1 MPKEIQEEILEIE
14 DWNSLTITN
23 RFMFYKVFT
32 TYPDV
37 CKRMLEILLGIK
49 IAKIEY
55 PKGER
60 VFEIDYD
67 AHSVRLDIFTQ
78 DKNHLYD
85 IEMQVE
91 SEEDL
96 PERARYYQGIM
107 DSASLKPGEPYKNLK
122 DSIVIFICLSD
133 PFGRGEAKYE
143 FENLD
148 VKNGKSKLGDRTKK
162 IFFNVAK
169 YDKITDDEELRTL
182 LGYFSASKT
191 DSVFTASLE
200 KLVKI
205 ARHNE
210 QWRQT
215 YMTLERWKYYTER
228 EGIRKGIQTGILQGI
243 QQQKAED
250 EKLLKKERE
259 KNDVLLKRIAEL
271 EAKLAKDN

>member
-32 TYPDV
+32 TYPDA

>member
-32 TYPDV
+32 TYPDA

-250 EKLLKKERE
+250 EKLLKEERE